1 MRISALPIVVS
12 CVFLSLTSGCGK
24 PAPEPVESEEH
35 REHEEKPGTLDFSD
49 AEIAASG
56 IEVLTANAAII
67 GELLPL
73 YGTVQPNAERTRTV
87 SARFAGVIQTVSA
100 VVGDTVREGQ
110 VLATVESNESLRNY
124 NVVAPLS
131 GVVTARNANPGEAA
145 GESPLFTVADLSTVW
160 IELALFP
167 RDFPRVRTGQEVRV
181 RTVDG
186 GLKGTGRIVY
196 IAPVSQGG
204 NQTLIARVLL
214 ENRERHWAPGLYA
227 SAEVVLAERS
237 VPLAV
242 RNTALQRL
250 NDDAVVFVRT
260 DDGFAA
266 RKVVTGA
273 SDSEWTQIQ
282 SGLSAAERYA
292 AANSFVL
299 KSDLGAA
306 EADHEH

>member
-1 MRISALPIVVS
+1 MRMPGLSIVVS
-12 CVFLSLTSGCGK
+12 CVFLSLMAGCGT
-24 PAPEPVESEEH
+24 PAPEPAESEEH
-35 REHEEKPGTLDFSD
+35 RDHEQKPGTLDFSD

-56 IEVLTANAAII
+56 IEVLAGGAVTI
-67 GELLPL
+67 GELLAL
-73 YGTVQPNAERTRTV
+73 YGTVQPNAERTRAV

-100 VVGDTVREGQ
+100 VVGDTVRESQ
-110 VLATVESNESLRNY
+110 TLAVVESNESLRNY
-124 NVVAPLS
+124 NVIAPLS

-186 GLKGTGRIVY
+186 GLKGTGKIIY

-214 ENRERHWAPGLYA
+214 ENRERHWAPGLYV
-227 SAEVVLAERS
+227 SAEVVLAERN

-250 NDDAVVFVRT
+250 NDDTVVFVRT
-260 DDGFAA
+260 DEGFAA

-273 SDSEWTQIQ
+273 SDGEWTQIE
-282 SGLSAAERYA
+282 SGLSATERYA
-292 AANSFVL
+292 ASNSFVL

-306 EADHEH
+306 EADHGH

>member
-1 MRISALPIVVS
+1 MPASPIIVS
-12 CVFLSLTSGCGK
+12 CLFLSLMASCGK

-35 REHEEKPGTLDFSD
+35 REHEEKPGTLDFSE

-56 IEVLTANAAII
+56 IEVLAVDAAII

-87 SARFAGVIQTVSA
+87 SARFAGVIQAVSA
-100 VVGDTVREGQ
+100 VMGDTVREGQ

-131 GVVTARNANPGEAA
+131 GIVTARNANPGEAA

-186 GLKGTGRIVY
+186 GLKGTGKIVY

-214 ENRERHWAPGLYA
+214 ENRERHWAPGLYV
-227 SAEVVLAERS
+227 SAEVVLAERN

-250 NDDAVVFVRT
+250 NDDTVVFVRT
-260 DDGFAA
+260 EEGFAA
-266 RKVVTGA
+266 REVVTGA
-273 SDSEWTQIQ
+273 SDREWTQIQ

>member
-1 MRISALPIVVS
+1 MNLAMKLSW
-12 CVFLSLTSGCGK
+12 LSLVVVAMLVGCGK
-24 PAPEPVESEEH
+24 PARDHAETAEQH
-35 REHEEKPGTLDFSD
+35 GNEEKTGVIGFSD

-56 IEVLTANAAII
+56 IEVLTVSPANI
-67 GELLPL
+67 GELLTL

-87 SARFAGVIQTVSA
+87 SARFAGVIQTVTA

-124 NVVAPLS
+124 NVIAPLS

-145 GESPLFTVADLSTVW
+145 GESSLFTVADLSTVW

-167 RDFPRVRTGQEVRV
+167 RDFPRVRIGQDVRV

-186 GLKGTGRIVY
+186 GLEGTGKIVY

-214 ENRERHWAPGLYA
+214 ANRERLWAPGLYV

-242 RNTALQRL
+242 RNSALQRL
-250 NDDAVVFVRT
+250 SDDAVVFVRIG
-260 DDGFAA
+260 DGFAA
-266 RKVVTGA
+266 RKVATGI
-273 SDSEWTQIQ
+273 SDGDWTQIQ
-282 SGLSAAERYA
+282 SGLQLDERYA
-292 AANSFVL
+292 AANSFVV

-306 EADHEH
+306 EADHDH

>member
-1 MRISALPIVVS
+1 MRALPIVVS
-12 CVFLSLTSGCGK
+12 CVVLSLLAGCGK
-24 PAPEPVESEEH
+24 PSPEPAESEVH

-56 IEVLTANAAII
+56 IEVLAVGAATI
-67 GELLPL
+67 GEMLPL

-100 VVGDTVREGQ
+100 IVGDAVREGQ

-124 NVVAPLS
+124 NVAAPLS

-167 RDFPRVRTGQEVRV
+167 RDFSRVRTGQEVRV

-186 GLKGTGRIVY
+186 GLRGTGRIVY

-214 ENRERHWAPGLYA
+214 ENRERHWAPGLYV
-227 SAEVVLAERS
+227 SAEVVLAERNL
-237 VPLAV
+237 PLAV

-250 NDDAVVFVRT
+250 NDDVVVFVRT
-260 DDGFAA
+260 GDGFVA

-273 SDSEWTQIQ
+273 NDGEWTQIQ
-282 SGLSAAERYA
+282 SGLSTAERYA

>member
-1 MRISALPIVVS
+1 MKLLISSISLALLL
-12 CVFLSLTSGCGK
+12 CGCGRPPPQHATSK
-24 PAPEPVESEEH
+24 DQHA
-35 REHEEKPGTLDFSD
+35 HEESKQTGSLEFSD
-49 AEIAASG
+49 AEIAAAG
-56 IEVLTANAAII
+56 IEILSVGAANI

-73 YGTVQPNAERTRTV
+73 YGTAQPNAERTRTV
-87 SARFAGVIQTVSA
+87 SARFAGVIQTVAA
-100 VVGDTVREGQ
+100 VVGDKVREGET
-110 VLATVESNESLRNY
+110 LATVESNESLRNY
-124 NVVAPLS
+124 DVIAPLS

-145 GESPLFTVADLSTVW
+145 GDSPLFTVADLSTVW
-160 IELALFP
+160 IEVALFP
-167 RDFPRVRTGQEVRV
+167 RDFQRVRLGQAVQV

-186 GLKGTGRIVY
+186 GLYGTGKIVY
-196 IAPVSQGG
+196 VAPVSQGG

-214 ENRERHWAPGLYA
+214 ENRDRHWAPGLYV
-227 SAEVVLAERS
+227 SADVVLAERN

-250 NDDAVVFVRT
+250 ANDTVVFVRT
-260 DDGFAA
+260 ETGFVA
-266 RKVVTGA
+266 RKVGIGA

>member
-1 MRISALPIVVS
+1 MRLSALPIVVS
-12 CVFLSLTSGCGK
+12 CAFLSFMSGCGK
-24 PAPEPVESEEH
+24 PAPGPVESEEH
-35 REHEEKPGTLDFSD
+35 REHAEKPGTLDFSD

-56 IEVLTANAAII
+56 IEVLAVDAAII

-167 RDFPRVRTGQEVRV
+167 RDFPRVRAGQEVRV

-214 ENRERHWAPGLYA
+214 ENRERHWAPGLYV

-250 NDDAVVFVRT
+250 NDDTVVFVRT
-260 DDGFAA
+260 DEGFAA
-266 RKVVTGA
+266 RKVITGA